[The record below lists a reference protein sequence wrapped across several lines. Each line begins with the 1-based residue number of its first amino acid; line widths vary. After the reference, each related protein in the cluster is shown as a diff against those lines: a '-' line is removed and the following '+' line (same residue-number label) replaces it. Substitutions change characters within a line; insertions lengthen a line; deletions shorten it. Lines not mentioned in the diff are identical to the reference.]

1 MSNIYVKDIIT
12 KFNGRLLIGDENLVL
27 DNFSKDTREIKEND
41 IYVGIKGEKFDGN
54 LFYKDAFNIGAKC
67 AILEHINED
76 EIKEYHN
83 KTIILVDNSIKLLQ
97 DLARYKRS
105 LYNIPVIAITGSVG
119 KTSTKDMIASVL
131 SKKFNVLKSEAN
143 NNNHLGLPLTI
154 LKLKDH
160 NALVV
165 EMGMNNFGE
174 ISLLTNI
181 AKPNVAVITN
191 IGTAH
196 IGNLGSRENILKAKL
211 EILEGLDPN
220 GVLLINNDNDL
231 LHKELPNLN
240 KKIKVI
246 TIGIQNRS
254 DYMATEIKEENLTS
268 NFLIDKDKIKL
279 NIISTPFIYNAL
291 MAYAIGKHF
300 NIESSKIVK
309 GLEEFKLSA
318 NRLEIKLNK
327 NNIKIIDD
335 TYNANLDSIKSGL
348 ETLKNIDGKRK
359 IAILG
364 DILELGNF
372 AKEIHEEVGKTLVN
386 TNPNLIILIGDNS
399 KITYDKVL
407 SLGYPPKQVYY
418 FKKAEDSFVTLDNIL
433 ESEDTILIKGSHA
446 MNLIL
451 IVNYLLK

>member
-181 AKPNVAVITN
+181 AKTNVAVITN
-191 IGTAH
+191 VGTAH

-211 EILEGLDPN
+211 EILEGLNPK
-220 GVLLINNDNDL
+220 GALVINNDNDL
-231 LHKELPNLN
+231 LHEWFLN
-240 KKIKVI
+240 NKDKYNII
-246 TIGIQNRS
+246 TIGINEKS
-254 DYMATEIKEENLTS
+254 DYMA
-268 NFLIDKDKIKL
+268 
-279 NIISTPFIYNAL
+279 NIIEKNEWWSTFSCDDVIYKVPVGGEHFIYNA
-291 MAYAIGKHF
+291 
-300 NIESSKIVK
+300 
-309 GLEEFKLSA
+309 
-318 NRLEIKLNK
+318 
-327 NNIKIIDD
+327 
-335 TYNANLDSIKSGL
+335 
-348 ETLKNIDGKRK
+348 
-359 IAILG
+359 
-364 DILELGNF
+364 
-372 AKEIHEEVGKTLVN
+372 
-386 TNPNLIILIGDNS
+386 
-399 KITYDKVL
+399 
-407 SLGYPPKQVYY
+407 
-418 FKKAEDSFVTLDNIL
+418 
-433 ESEDTILIKGSHA
+433 
-446 MNLIL
+446 
-451 IVNYLLK
+451 